1 MARQCEYAVAIYGIV
16 CHIKVIG
23 ANMNINPISI
33 AGSFI
38 RHESDLMQE
47 AKALKDNLDN
57 SILLGKTQ
65 VNKVHHL
72 EEVANKVILDS
83 QNTDPYWI
91 NSVNRVADISRH
103 NYVFVGKVV

>member
-1 MARQCEYAVAIYGIV
+1 
-16 CHIKVIG
+16 
-23 ANMNINPISI
+23 MNISPLSI
-33 AGSFI
+33 TSFV
-38 RHESDLMQE
+38 RHENDLVT
-47 AKALKDNLDN
+47 AARALKDNLDN

-72 EEVANKVILDS
+72 EEVANKVMLDC

-91 NSVNRVADISRH
+91 NSVNSVADISRH

>member
-1 MARQCEYAVAIYGIV
+1 
-16 CHIKVIG
+16 
-23 ANMNINPISI
+23 MNISPLSI
-33 AGSFI
+33 TSFA
-38 RHESDLMQE
+38 RRETDLVIV

-65 VNKVHHL
+65 ANKVHHL
-72 EEVANKVILDS
+72 EQVANKVMLDC

-91 NSVNRVADISRH
+91 NSVNSVADISRH

>member
-1 MARQCEYAVAIYGIV
+1 
-16 CHIKVIG
+16 
-23 ANMNINPISI
+23 MNISPLSI
-33 AGSFI
+33 TSFV
-38 RHESDLMQE
+38 RHENDLVT
-47 AKALKDNLDN
+47 ATKALKDNLDN

-65 VNKVHHL
+65 ANKVHHL
-72 EEVANKVILDS
+72 EQVANKVMLDS

>member
-1 MARQCEYAVAIYGIV
+1 MTVT
-16 CHIKVIG
+16 
-23 ANMNINPISI
+23 
-33 AGSFI
+33 SFA
-38 RHESDLMQE
+38 RHETDLVNS

-57 SILLGKTQ
+57 SILLGKTEA
-65 VNKVHHL
+65 NKVHHL
-72 EEVANKVILDS
+72 QEVANKIMLDS